1 MLVSMFMG
9 RSISGEGISVLAVM
23 GSSLFVSGGAYQF
36 AVGARTPLKRGR
48 ISCQNEAGGSFQVW
62 CGDPLSLWLGT
73 PLYLWLGFFLL
84 VVVCW

>member
-1 MLVSMFMG
+1 MLALVFIG
-9 RSISGEGISVLAVM
+9 LSISGEGISVLAWWAPLYL
-23 GSSLFVSGGAYQF
+23 SQGAHINLLWGVR
-36 AVGARTPLKRGR
+36 APLKRVK

-73 PLYLWLGFFLL
+73 PLYLWRGFFLL